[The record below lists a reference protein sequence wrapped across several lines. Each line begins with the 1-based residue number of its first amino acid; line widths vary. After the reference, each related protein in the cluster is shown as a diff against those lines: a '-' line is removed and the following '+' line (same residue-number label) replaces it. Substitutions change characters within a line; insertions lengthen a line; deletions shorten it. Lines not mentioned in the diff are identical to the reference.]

1 MNAAERR
8 RLSEA
13 TALLKDARLMLGSS
27 EDALLSAA
35 GALIDCAAQAASAV
49 AQDHP
54 DSAQTALSCARGAV
68 VTASYLVRG
77 LADAR
82 KRPLQQ
88 EATVPVCE
96 VAAVRAFE

>member
-13 TALLKDARLMLGSS
+13 TSLLEQAQLMLGNT
-27 EDALLSAA
+27 EDALLSAT
-35 GALIDCAAQAASAV
+35 GALIDCAAQAASAL

-54 DSAQTALSCARGAV
+54 DSAQVALSCARGAV

-77 LADAR
+77 LADAD
-82 KRPLQQ
+82 KRTLRQVDGYGR
-88 EATVPVCE
+88 T
-96 VAAVRAFE
+96 